1 MAREPF
7 QRHPE
12 GTLIRVRV
20 NPDAEETR
28 VKDVDEWRGALEIDV
43 SEPPVKGRA
52 NRELLRYLRERLDA
66 DVELVSGERSRE
78 KQVLVKGLE
87 PDEVRERLGV

>member
-1 MAREPF
+1 MTRDPF
-7 QRHPE
+7 QHHPE
-12 GTLIRVRV
+12 GTLLQVRV
-20 NPDAEETR
+20 NPDADETR
-28 VKDVDEWRGALEIDV
+28 IKGVDEWRGALEIDV